1 MAPFLVPLLFIKTR
15 IKMTAERQER
25 FESTLNHRQP
35 DLVVVMENVNDPHNI
50 FAIMRSCDSV
60 GIQEL
65 FIVKTTFG
73 THRKFGDAS
82 SSGASKWLTIHHFDS
97 VADCVAALRQ
107 RGLSLWAAQLGEQA
121 TSVYN
126 MDMTRPLALV
136 FGNEQKGISPEF
148 LQHCDGHFIIP
159 QVGMSKSLNVSVA
172 CAISVYEAF
181 RQRSAQH
188 MYDGP
193 CRLPA
198 GQRAALKDL
207 WEAPYR
213 EQ

>member
-1 MAPFLVPLLFIKTR
+1 MGAICINKQEMS
-15 IKMTAERQER
+15 KMTAERQER
-25 FESTLNHRQP
+25 FNSTLDKRQP

-65 FIVKTTFG
+65 FIVKTAFG

-82 SSGASKWLTIHHFDS
+82 SSGASKWLTIHHFDNA
-97 VADCVAALRQ
+97 ADCVAALRQ
-107 RGLSLWAAQLGEQA
+107 RGLQLWAAQLQPDA
-121 TSVYN
+121 VSVYD
-126 MDMTRPLALV
+126 MDMTQPVALV
-136 FGNEQKGISPEF
+136 FGNEQKGISPEM
-148 LQHCDGHFIIP
+148 LQACTGHFIIP

-181 RQRSAQH
+181 RQRNIKQLYSGQ
-188 MYDGP
+188 

-198 GQRAALKDL
+198 AQREAIKAL
-207 WEAPYR
+207 WEAPY
-213 EQ
+213 EL